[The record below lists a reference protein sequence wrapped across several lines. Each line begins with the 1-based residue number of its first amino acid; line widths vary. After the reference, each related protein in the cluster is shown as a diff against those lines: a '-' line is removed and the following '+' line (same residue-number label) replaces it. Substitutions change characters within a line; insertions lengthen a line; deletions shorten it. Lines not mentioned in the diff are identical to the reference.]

1 MGAMETNEEEGLQL
15 CRKIA
20 KILDETKTSNAT
32 HIRKLKDLSSV
43 LSKSPSPSQFT
54 AAFCKALTPLFCIQ
68 RRTSSAERVVRF
80 VSTFAGAHASG
91 RDTGCDEFL
100 EELLRFLL
108 VASAAVSK
116 TSRFRACQMIS
127 EIIMRLPDDA
137 EVSDDVWDDV
147 IECMMLRARDKAS
160 VIRTFAVRALSRF
173 VNDAENS
180 DILNL
185 LLEVL
190 ELEQSAEVRKT
201 VLLAL
206 PPTNATSLVIVDC
219 TLDVSES
226 VRKAAY
232 CVLANKFPLQSL
244 SIKLRTLILQRG
256 LADRSIIVSK
266 ECLKLLRD
274 EWLSKCCNNDPI
286 ELLKYL
292 DVETYELVGEAVMD
306 ALLKEGSI
314 ILDNQ
319 SIQEYITSTAS
330 ENEGFPADSP
340 PNIELMEPEAA
351 LYWKTVCRFL
361 QTKAQAKGSDAAV
374 TTGTEAAVYAAEA
387 SDSNDLLDRILPATV
402 FDYVALVKAHIDAGA
417 NYRFASRQL
426 LLLGAMVDF
435 SDTTCRKIA
444 SAFLQNLLHSPLD
457 FETDETGNEV
467 VIGDGLN
474 LGGDKDW
481 ADAVTSLAKK
491 VHSGIGEIESA
502 FLVVVEELI
511 RPCRERTADFK
522 QWMHCLAV
530 TGLLLQNAKSF
541 HLLQGQAIQPSELLQ
556 SLLLPA
562 AKHVHLDVQRVSI
575 RCLGLFGLLEKKPSE
590 DVAKQLRLS
599 FVRGPAPISAMACKA
614 LMDLALWH
622 GPRNVDNALR
632 SGDVSQSEE
641 IKMAFNTVNFLDAD
655 DNTDVEFLDLLYA
668 GLDRNDWGEAVE
680 SDESEILQAVLGEGL
695 AKILLLSENYTSIPS
710 SLHPLLLGKLIELYF
725 SDETNDLQRLK
736 QCLSVFFEHYP
747 TISANHKKYL
757 SKAFVPVMH
766 SMWPGIFGN
775 GGGSSV
781 VVSNLRKRAIQAS
794 RFMLQMMQVPLY
806 VIHNETENTDNG
818 TGSVEDAN
826 HSSEPAL
833 ECSEEGLAVRIATEL
848 ASFTGKRTP
857 AERSYIS
864 ALCRILVLI
873 QFRVSE
879 QDTIKLMRRL
889 LNQLTEYVPLE
900 KDVMKEL
907 KLMAERLS
915 SLDSQPE
922 EELPQDQAN
931 LIFGKLEVEFNLDVE
946 VRAANQQT
954 PGRPRASR
962 QTRPRRRAKDDEEI
976 SSEEETLSVPVPV
989 AVAGSSRSQRASKT
1003 AALSKLQG
1011 VAGRKRAATTARI
1024 EEDEEEEEEDES
1036 EVTSED
1042 NDDSDD
1048 DLF

>member
-1 MGAMETNEEEGLQL
+1 
-15 CRKIA
+15 
-20 KILDETKTSNAT
+20 
-32 HIRKLKDLSSV
+32 
-43 LSKSPSPSQFT
+43 
-54 AAFCKALTPLFCIQ
+54 
-68 RRTSSAERVVRF
+68 
-80 VSTFAGAHASG
+80 
-91 RDTGCDEFL
+91 
-100 EELLRFLL
+100 
-108 VASAAVSK
+108 
-116 TSRFRACQMIS
+116 
-127 EIIMRLPDDA
+127 MRLPDDA
-137 EVSDDVWDDV
+137 EVSDEVWDEV
-147 IECMMLRARDKAS
+147 IECMMLRVRDKAS
-160 VIRTFAVRALSRF
+160 GIRTFAVRALSRF

-180 DILNL
+180 EILKL

-201 VLLAL
+201 ILLAL
-206 PPTNATSLVIVDC
+206 PPTNATSRVIVDC

-232 CVLANKFPLQSL
+232 CVLANKFPLHSL

-274 EWLSKCCNNDPI
+274 EWLSKCCNDDPI

-319 SIQEYITSTAS
+319 SIQESIISTAG
-330 ENEGFPADSP
+330 ENEADSP
-340 PNIELMEPEAA
+340 PNIQLMEPESA

-361 QTKAQAKGSDAAV
+361 QSKAQAKGSDAAV

-435 SDTTCRKIA
+435 SDSTCRKVA
-444 SAFLQNLLHSPLD
+444 SAFLQNLLHRPLD

-502 FLVVVEELI
+502 FLMVLEELI

-522 QWMHCLAV
+522 QWMHCLSV

-562 AKHVHLDVQRVSI
+562 AKHIHLDVQRVSI
-575 RCLGLFGLLEKKPSE
+575 RCLGLFGLLERKPSE
-590 DVAKQLRLS
+590 DVVKQLRLS
-599 FVRGPAPISAMACKA
+599 FIRGPAPISAMACKA

-622 GPRNVDNALR
+622 GPRNVDSALL
-632 SGDVSQSEE
+632 SGDASQSAEE
-641 IKMAFNTVNFLDAD
+641 IKMAFNSVNFLDAD
-655 DNTDVEFLDLLYA
+655 DNTDAGFLDLLYA
-668 GLDRNDWGEAVE
+668 GLDRNDWEEAVE
-680 SDESEILQAVLGEGL
+680 SDESEIVRAVLGEGL
-695 AKILLLSENYTSIPS
+695 AKILLLSENYTTLPS
-710 SLHPLLLGKLIELYF
+710 SLHPLLLAKLIELYF
-725 SDETNDLQRLK
+725 SEETTDLQRLK

-757 SKAFVPVMH
+757 SKAFIPVMH
-766 SMWPGIFGN
+766 AMWPGIFGN

-794 RFMLQMMQVPLY
+794 RFMLQMMQAPLY
-806 VIHNETENTDNG
+806 VIQNEAANAEIGTESESAEN
-818 TGSVEDAN
+818 AN
-826 HSSEPAL
+826 HPPEPTL
-833 ECSEEGLAVRIATEL
+833 ECREEGLAVRIAAEL
-848 ASFTGKRTP
+848 ASFTGKRTA
-857 AERSYIS
+857 AEKSYIS
-864 ALCRILVLI
+864 ALCRTLVLI
-873 QFRVSE
+873 QFRLSE
-879 QDTIKLMRRL
+879 QDTIKLTRRL
-889 LNQLTEYVPLE
+889 LNQLIGNVSLE

-907 KLMAERLS
+907 KLMAERLTS
-915 SLDSQPE
+915 MDSQPD
-922 EELPQDQAN
+922 EELLQDQAD
-931 LIFGKLEVEFNLDVE
+931 LIFGKLEMEFNLDANIP
-946 VRAANQQT
+946 AASAASSSTSQQT
-954 PGRPRASR
+954 PARTRASR
-962 QTRPRRRAKDDEEI
+962 PVRPRRRAKNDDET
-976 SSEEETLSVPVPV
+976 SSEDEPSSVPVPV
-989 AVAGSSRSQRASKT
+989 SVAGSSRSQRASKT
-1003 AALSKLQG
+1003 AALNKLQE
-1011 VAGRKRAATTARI
+1011 VVGRKKAATARI
-1024 EEDEEEEEEDES
+1024 EEEDEEDEDDES

-1042 NDDSDD
+1042 ADDSEED
-1048 DLF
+1048 